1 MPKNFA
7 SGLKLEFAIFFKAQN
22 KVIFEKISEL
32 TKYQKIGGVVY
43 GGDCYAYGCLA
54 SGFVD
59 LIIEPEL
66 KVYDFASHI
75 PIIENAGGVIT
86 DWDGNQLKLQSNTKL
101 IASATPQLHNE
112 VLKFIRN
119 IEF

>member
-1 MPKNFA
+1 MSSSSPF
-7 SGLKLEFAIFFKAQN
+7 FFKGKN
-22 KVIFEKISEL
+22 KTIFEEICAM

-66 KVYDFASHI
+66 KIYDFACHI
-75 PIIENAGGVIT
+75 PIIKNAGGIIT
-86 DWDGNQLKLQSNTKL
+86 DWSGNELKLESNTKL
-101 IASATPQLHNE
+101 IASATKSLHEE
-112 VLKFIRN
+112 VLKIIKR
-119 IEF
+119 IG